1 MHTRLDTTEGF
12 TLIELMTAVSIF
24 LVIMTIS
31 MGSILGVFDSERKSS
46 SLRAVMSNLNF
57 AIEAMSKDVRF
68 GRNYHCNTATSLPSG
83 WTTPR
88 NCSPTGEVLLSYL
101 SSNNLQTT
109 YRLSGQEIQ
118 KTINGG
124 VTWIGVTPPEVV
136 IEDLD
141 FYVLGAVAGDDAQPK
156 VLVRI
161 DGYSGTGKARSD
173 FVLQT
178 LISQR
183 ALDI

>member
-1 MHTRLDTTEGF
+1 MKNSGF

-46 SLRAVMSNLNF
+46 SLRAVMGNLNF
-57 AIEAMSKDVRF
+57 AIESMSKEARF
-68 GRNYHCNTATSLPSG
+68 GRNYHCGSSGTITSPQDCGSG
-83 WTTPR
+83 S
-88 NCSPTGEVLLSYL
+88 NFLSFL
-101 SSNNLQTT
+101 SSEGDQISYQHDTT
-109 YRLSGQEIQ
+109 NQRVE
-118 KTINGG
+118 KMVNGS
-124 VTWIGVTPPEVV
+124 TWIDVTPPEVV

-141 FYVLGAVAGDDAQPK
+141 FYVIGTTVGDDVQPRI
-156 VLVRI
+156 LVRI
-161 DGYSGTGKARSD
+161 DGYAGGTGEARSD

-178 LISQR
+178 LITQR